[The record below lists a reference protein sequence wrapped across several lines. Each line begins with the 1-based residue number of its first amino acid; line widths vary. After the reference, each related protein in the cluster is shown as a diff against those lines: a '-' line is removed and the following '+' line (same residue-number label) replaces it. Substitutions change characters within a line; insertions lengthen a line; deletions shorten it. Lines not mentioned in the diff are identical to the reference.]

1 MQADGSL
8 FYVLVKESC
17 SRGKHKTTR
26 CYYHSDTEHDT
37 EITFCPSEKLSSD
50 VQDEMN
56 NHKAR
61 LVEDNSRYDPTRTHT
76 CHGYETTNSIKSSH
90 DLYTD
95 VFLDKREQHILC
107 SKGRCYCRHTNDI
120 DYKHDINNN
129 KATNEHSSDHDCDSG
144 IHSDSDRS
152 SVDSASSNNE
162 KTATKPRKLHFSHMI
177 SFNRLR
183 SRFRLEK

>member
-1 MQADGSL
+1 MQNDGSL

-37 EITFCPSEKLSSD
+37 DMALSPSEKLSSNGH
-50 VQDEMN
+50 DEVN
-56 NHKAR
+56 NREAR
-61 LVEDNSRYDPTRTHT
+61 LVEDVSCNDPTRTHT
-76 CHGYETTNSIKSSH
+76 CNGHETTNSIKSSH

-95 VFLDKREQHILC
+95 VFLDEREQHILC
-107 SKGRCYCRHTNDI
+107 SKGQCNCRHRNDI
-120 DYKHDINNN
+120 DYKHDINHN
-129 KATNEHSSDHDCDSG
+129 KATNKHSSDHDCDSG

-152 SVDSASSNNE
+152 SIDSVSSNNE
-162 KTATKPRKLHFSHMI
+162 KTATKHRRLHFSHMI